1 MAHGKRMS
9 LVTNGAKEGDMAM
22 EGQFSN
28 PALGVEVE
36 ARRRAQI
43 ISALSTIGII
53 SGIGLVIGLLVLAA
67 PFSGQTAISLS
78 LLS

>member
-1 MAHGKRMS
+1 
-9 LVTNGAKEGDMAM
+9 MAM

-28 PALGVEVE
+28 PVLGGEVE

-43 ISALSTIGII
+43 ISALSTIGVI
-53 SGIGLVIGLLVLAA
+53 SGLSLAIGLLILAVV
-67 PFSGQTAISLS
+67 PFSERIAVSLS